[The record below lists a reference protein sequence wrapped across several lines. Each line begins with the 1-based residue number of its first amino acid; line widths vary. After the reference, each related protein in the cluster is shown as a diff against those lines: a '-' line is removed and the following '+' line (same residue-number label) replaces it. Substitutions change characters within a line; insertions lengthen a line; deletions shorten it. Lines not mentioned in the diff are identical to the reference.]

1 MEDYQVNNYNK
12 VKRGANRAS
21 YDKAIIHEILKAS
34 FMCHVA
40 YVWEGRPIII
50 PTAYGNENNT
60 IYIHGA
66 IANRMMKGLVKEGK
80 ASLTVTHLDGLVL
93 ARSGFN
99 HSANYR
105 SVAIFGEVKVIE
117 EQHAK
122 LHALKVIMDQMLPGR
137 WEECRLPNEKELK
150 ATLVLEIEI
159 EYASAKI
166 RAGGPEDDE
175 DDYLLD
181 LWAGHLPIEQRFLP
195 AVNDSLLKDG
205 IPQPPSVQIYNTE

>member
-1 MEDYQVNNYNK
+1 MEEYQINNHNK

-21 YDKAIIHEILKAS
+21 YDKAIVNEILKAS
-34 FMCHVA
+34 FLCHVA

-50 PTAYGNENNT
+50 PTAYGNEKDT

-105 SVAIFGEVKVIE
+105 SVAVFGDVKVIE
-117 EQHAK
+117 EQVTK

-137 WEECRLPNEKELK
+137 WEECRQPNEKEMK
-150 ATLVLEIEI
+150 ATLVLEIKI

-166 RAGGPEDDE
+166 RTGGPVDDE
-175 DDYLLD
+175 EDYALD

-195 AVNDSLLKDG
+195 AINDSLLKAG
-205 IPQPPSVQIYNTE
+205 IPQPPSVKKFNIE